1 MAEIIFTRIDDRL
14 LHGQVGREWVKSED
28 CDLIVVANDEASE
41 DRQAQK
47 LMNIAT
53 PLFAETV
60 FWTIDRTIKEIEE
73 THEDSK
79 ALILVESPEDA
90 YKLVDAGLNI
100 DTVNVGNMRE
110 LPNKDKIN
118 ENIYVGDKDREYFKK
133 LHDKN
138 ISIDIRT
145 LHSDK
150 ALDESVLF

>member
-1 MAEIIFTRIDDRL
+1 MAEIVFTRIDDRL

-28 CDLIVVANDEASE
+28 CDLIVVANDATSE

-79 ALILVESPEDA
+79 ALILVESPGDA
-90 YKLVDAGLNI
+90 YKLVEAGLSI
-100 DTVNVGNMRE
+100 DTVNLGNMRE

-133 LHDKN
+133 LQDKN

-150 ALDESVLF
+150 ALDESILF